1 VALLFCRAEFSS
13 ESFAPH
19 PAPPPLFHRLLIAN
33 RGEVAT
39 RIARA
44 CRDLG
49 VEPVCVAS
57 TADLGAPWLEE
68 MAEVVCVGEGP
79 AAKSYL
85 RSDRVL
91 QAALQTGCTALHPG
105 WGFLAEDPR
114 FAALCLQHGVTFVG
128 PTPAVISRMGL
139 KSPAKEAV
147 RSVGLPVIPGSVGT
161 LDDVEQAVQVAS
173 EIEYP
178 IILKADA
185 GGGGR
190 GMRRCENEA
199 ELREAFPTAMAE
211 ALSAFGTGRL
221 YLEKFL
227 SGGRHIEVQ
236 ILVDCFGNGV
246 HLYERDCSVQR
257 NHQKLVEE
265 SPSPVLNEVEREELG
280 ARAVA
285 AAIQLGYSG
294 AGTIEFL
301 RSAEGELYFMEMN
314 TRLQVEHPVSELVT
328 GIDIVCE
335 QLKIA
340 ANQKL
345 SITQADV
352 QLNGHAIECRIN
364 AEDPSANFQ
373 PSPGTLRIFELAR
386 GEGPG
391 HIRID
396 THLRAGD
403 TIPPYYDSLIAKVIS
418 HAETRER
425 AVETAINSLQA
436 SRLEGVAS
444 TIPLHLAVLLSREF
458 LANDYDT
465 SSIPGWTP
473 DSTS

>member
-1 VALLFCRAEFSS
+1 MGVA
-13 ESFAPH
+13 
-19 PAPPPLFHRLLIAN
+19 
-33 RGEVAT
+33 
-39 RIARA
+39 
-44 CRDLG
+44 
-49 VEPVCVAS
+49 PVCVAS
-57 TADLGAPWLEE
+57 TADMGSPWLKE
-68 MAEVVCVGEGP
+68 MDEVVCVGEGP
-79 AAKSYL
+79 AGKSYL
-85 RSDRVL
+85 RSERVL
-91 QAALQTGCTALHPG
+91 QAAIQTGCSALHPG

-114 FAALCLQHGVTFVG
+114 FAALCNQHGVTFVG
-128 PTPAVISRMGL
+128 PSPAVIARMGL

-147 RSVGLPVIPGSVGT
+147 RGVGLPVIPGSVGT
-161 LDDVEQAVQVAS
+161 LDDVDEAVRIAH

-190 GMRRCENEA
+190 GMRRCENESQ
-199 ELREAFPTAMAE
+199 LRDAFPTAMAE

-227 SGGRHIEVQ
+227 TGGRHIEVQ
-236 ILVDCFGNGV
+236 ILVDAFGNGV

-257 NHQKLVEE
+257 NHQKLIEE
-265 SPSPVLNEVEREELG
+265 SPSPVLSSKEREELG
-280 ARAVA
+280 ARAVKA
-285 AAIQLGYSG
+285 AVELGYRG

-301 RSAEGELYFMEMN
+301 RSADGELFFMEMN

-345 SITQADV
+345 SFTQADV
-352 QLNGHAIECRIN
+352 KLEGHAIECRIN
-364 AEDPSANFQ
+364 AEDPSANFR
-373 PSPGTLRIFELAR
+373 PSPGTLDIFELAR

-391 HIRID
+391 NIRID

-403 TIPPYYDSLIAKVIS
+403 TIPPYYDSLIAKVLI

-425 AVETAINSLQA
+425 AVETAINTLQA
-436 SRLEGVAS
+436 SRVEGVKT

-458 LANDYDT
+458 LAGEYDT
-465 SSIPGWTP
+465 TSIPGWNP
-473 DSTS
+473 ESTS

>member
-1 VALLFCRAEFSS
+1 
-13 ESFAPH
+13 
-19 PAPPPLFHRLLIAN
+19 LFHRLLIAN

-57 TADLGAPWLEE
+57 TADMGSTWLEDME
-68 MAEVVCVGEGP
+68 EVVCVGEGP

-85 RSDRVL
+85 RADRVL
-91 QAALQTGCTALHPG
+91 QAALQTSCTAIHPG

-114 FAALCLQHGVTFVG
+114 FAALCIQHGVTFVG
-128 PTPAVISRMGL
+128 PSPAVISRMGL
-139 KSPAKEAV
+139 KSPAKEAI
-147 RSVGLPVIPGSVGT
+147 RGVGLPVIPGSVGT
-161 LDDVEQAVQVAS
+161 LDDVEEAVRVAN

-190 GMRRCENEA
+190 GMRKCDNEA
-199 ELREAFPTAMAE
+199 ELRESFPTAMAE

-236 ILVDCFGNGV
+236 ILVDAFGNGV

-265 SPSPVLNEVEREELG
+265 SPSPVLNQEEREELG
-280 ARAVA
+280 AKAVA
-285 AAIQLGYSG
+285 AAIELGYRG

-335 QLKIA
+335 QLRIA

-345 SITQADV
+345 SVAQADV
-352 QLNGHAIECRIN
+352 ELKGHAIECRIN
-364 AEDPSANFQ
+364 AEDPAANFQ
-373 PSPGTLRIFELAR
+373 PSPGKLEIFELAR

-396 THLRAGD
+396 THLAVGD

-418 HAETRER
+418 HAETREL

-436 SRLEGVAS
+436 SRLEGVKS